1 METSW
6 QTVNNIAFTQLYKLI
21 QVFKQFGLSLLE
33 KKIIVDLLFSFI
45 LIFASASSAWLKIL
59 VRLSI

>member
-1 METSW
+1 METTW
-6 QTVNNIAFTQLYKLI
+6 QAVNNIAFTQLYKLI

-45 LIFASASSAWLKIL
+45 FIFASASSAWLKIL